1 MEDKDLLKIF
11 LSYRID
17 NSKKQLL
24 SVNCRNI
31 WRFQCM
37 YLENFHFAIFT

>member
-24 SVNCRNI
+24 RNI